1 MLCPAVGLKGFFCK
15 GGKGLV
21 GTSTPGITV
30 SEHCTFLI
38 YPALNFL
45 CLRKGKNVFL
55 ISNNWKPLSSKLSP
69 LFNQDKQNYIKF
81 LSSLLCK
88 GPLKCKWVHS

>member
-1 MLCPAVGLKGFFCK
+1 MLCLAVGLKVFLCK

-21 GTSTPGITV
+21 GSSTPGITM

-45 CLRKGKNVFL
+45 CLRKGEILFL

-69 LFNQDKQNYIKF
+69 LFNQDKEN
-81 LSSLLCK
+81 
-88 GPLKCKWVHS
+88 